1 MLARRLGNDGKHLS
15 RIETGDGVEMPVNS
29 SEVRLL
35 ILAKALY
42 LHGCTHASQKDD
54 VSRMVAIHHFDN
66 AVEMVLKCA
75 VVVKK
80 GKQPKMYFER
90 LLEQL
95 DELPLK
101 EQMRSL
107 HRLRNNVQHAGDIPS
122 MDSIIKYKGYAED
135 FFKEVCDEIFGISYD
150 GLFLSEL
157 IGNENV
163 KEQVQEAE
171 EAFERGEF
179 ERCIELCDD
188 ALILATFEEAD
199 IFYTA
204 GMLTGYWGA
213 SEELKTVLRE
223 DYPER
228 YKDTVFYDLVKEL
241 RGAVVQWGQATT
253 GMQFLDEYRMDFL
266 KYRQIV
272 ETPEERSEAELR
284 DNAQFCLN
292 FVTSV
297 VLKWQ
302 EEGMFNLKDS
312 ELR

>member
-1 MLARRLGNDGKHLS
+1 MTMSG
-15 RIETGDGVEMPVNS
+15 
-29 SEVRLL
+29 SEVKLL

-42 LHGCTHASQKDD
+42 LHGCTHASQKDA
-54 VSRMVAIHHFDN
+54 VSRMVAVHHFDN

-75 VVVKK
+75 VVRK
-80 GKQPKMYFER
+80 GKQPKMYFEQ
-90 LLEQL
+90 LLGQL
-95 DELPLK
+95 AEFPLK

-122 MDSIIKYKGYAED
+122 MDSIIKYKGYTED

-163 KEQVQEAE
+163 KEQMREAE
-171 EAFERGEF
+171 EALERGEF
-179 ERCIELCDD
+179 ERCIELCDN
-188 ALILATFEEAD
+188 ALRLAAFEEAE
-199 IFYTA
+199 IFYRA
-204 GMLTGYWGA
+204 GMLIGYWGA
-213 SEELKTVLRE
+213 SEELKMVLRE

-228 YKDTVFYDLVKEL
+228 YRDKAFYDLVKEL
-241 RGAVVQWGQATT
+241 RGAIVQWGQATT

-272 ETPEERSEAELR
+272 ETPEKSSGAELR

-292 FVTSV
+292 FATSV

-312 ELR
+312 ELG